1 MKKQILKTT
10 CIFFTLGLLVSLDVP
25 KDWHIAGSK
34 PKSYEM
40 GLEKSTEEGKK
51 NTVTIKS
58 IENEINGFGT
68 LMQNSLPKE
77 FLGKRIKMSGE
88 MKSSD
93 VKAWAGFWLRVD
105 QEKSKKPLA
114 FDNMSERPVKGNSD
128 WTKYEIVLDIPK
140 EASNLAYGAL
150 LNGTGQIWFDNIKFE
165 VVSKDEKTTG
175 KNGKQLARPTNLNF
189 DTE

>member
-1 MKKQILKTT
+1 
-10 CIFFTLGLLVSLDVP
+10 
-25 KDWHIAGSK
+25 
-34 PKSYEM
+34 M
-40 GLEKSTEEGKK
+40 GVEKSIDEGKK
-51 NTVTIKS
+51 NTATIKS

-93 VKAWAGFWLRVD
+93 VKSWAGFWLRVD

>member
-1 MKKQILKTT
+1 
-10 CIFFTLGLLVSLDVP
+10 
-25 KDWHIAGSK
+25 
-34 PKSYEM
+34 
-40 GLEKSTEEGKK
+40 
-51 NTVTIKS
+51 
-58 IENEINGFGT
+58 
-68 LMQNSLPKE
+68 
-77 FLGKRIKMSGE
+77 

-93 VKAWAGFWLRVD
+93 VKSWAGFWLRVD

-175 KNGKQLARPTNLNF
+175 KNGKQ
-189 DTE
+189 

>member
-93 VKAWAGFWLRVD
+93 VKSWAGFWLRVD

-175 KNGKQLARPTNLNF
+175 KNGKQLARPSNLNF